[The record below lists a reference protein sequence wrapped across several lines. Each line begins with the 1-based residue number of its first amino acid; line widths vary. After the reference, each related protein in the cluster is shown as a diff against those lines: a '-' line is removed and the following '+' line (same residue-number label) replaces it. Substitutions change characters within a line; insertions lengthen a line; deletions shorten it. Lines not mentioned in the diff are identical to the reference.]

1 MCVWNEGRKGGGVF
15 IVIEGLDGAGKST
28 QADMLV
34 ERLKKS
40 SFDAVKLKEPTNGR
54 WGTEI
59 RRIAEEGREHLSP
72 DEEAELFIKDREE
85 DSRLNIIPAL
95 SAGKIVVMDRY
106 INSNAAY
113 QGALGLEPEMI
124 FKKNAGFPQPDAVFF
139 LELTPEEGLR
149 RVNQRGAANAG
160 FEKIDYLKKV
170 HDIFNGD
177 AGGFKKMI
185 RIDAL
190 KPPEKIA
197 EIVWQNV
204 APLLKK

>member
-1 MCVWNEGRKGGGVF
+1 MF

-40 SFDAVKLKEPTNGR
+40 SFDAIKLKEPTNGR

-59 RRIAEEGREHLSP
+59 RRIAEEGREHLTP
-72 DEEAELFIKDREE
+72 DEEVALFIKDREE
-85 DSRLNIIPAL
+85 DSKLNIIPAL
-95 SAGKIVVMDRY
+95 SAGKTVVMDRY

-113 QGALGLEPEMI
+113 QGALGLDPAVI
-124 FKKNAGFPQPDAVFF
+124 FEKNRGFPQPDAVFF

-160 FEKIDYLKKV
+160 FEKIEYLRRV
-170 HDIFNGD
+170 HDLFNG
-177 AGGFKKMI
+177 AEGGFKKMI

-190 KPPEKIA
+190 QPPEKIA
-197 EIVWQNV
+197 ELIWQNV